1 MRRVA
6 GTPSRRSIGW
16 ALAFSL
22 FVSVM
27 AAAPAE
33 VRAEDGATLRQFTA
47 DLPPCSISTGIAF
60 DGQDLLVSCWYTN
73 ELYVIDTTAGSLLD
87 TIVVSDLSGIGALA
101 WDRGR
106 SQLWACDYPSES
118 VYLITISGST
128 ATAEFK
134 FTPSDGCID
143 GLAYNGEDDSLFT
156 SGDVR
161 PTVYHYDVNGTLLD
175 TRDVGG
181 KIGDC
186 NSSGI
191 AIGGGDLFLANN
203 GCQEIWRV
211 ANEQDAV
218 PVLFASY
225 PARLEDLECDDVT
238 FAGEG
243 KAAIWTKDAYDA
255 VINAFELNPGD
266 CGYGGLAPL
275 HVQVALGDSYQSG
288 EGVGNSIADT
298 TAYLTT
304 AYENGSNYPDQV
316 GPQEDT
322 YTFQLTGGNGCH
334 RALANYAKINR
345 DLYEPGAPAT
355 LVDETCSGAKIEPG
369 DRPPIVGTVDGGVA
383 VDSQITQ
390 TLNRLALEGASAEEV
405 DLVTVGMGGN
415 DAGFGDIV
423 QACLLPTIVRK
434 LLDEYPDPP
443 PDLEGLIRVLV
454 HCSTMDA
461 ALFQTGP
468 RIDALQPKEEWGQK
482 QLLAEFPNARI
493 LQLSYPNPLP
503 SANDVKDWCSGIRP
517 ADLHYARKKVGAI
530 NDVIAAS
537 ITSTGD
543 GRLELVDVENAFGR
557 NPLCPQDG
565 SQALINGF
573 AEPNVDREIQRLL
586 NLTPDGDPIARQK
599 VDTLVAEW
607 EDHRACVLNK
617 LNPFDGE
624 DCDSGQTW
632 ADLIAAFNSLG
643 EHLRGQTP
651 LILANVVEPPGPD
664 AESEAVRFDRSRGLM
679 HPNMVGFE
687 ILACNVRAGYAGQGA
702 SDCLSDPAI
711 VFDTV
716 NGEEKGL
723 SPIDVAIDEILDVIF
738 NGFQSNTPVHITFHS
753 ETIDLGAVTAD
764 ANGRIET
771 SIQIPN
777 TNPGVHSIQFAGS
790 AAGGVELVKE
800 VKVKVPGDPVP
811 GVPYGVYLCCF
822 LAGTAE
828 DAAIEF
834 VDVTFGGFTFTV
846 VPNIEG
852 GIFFEVPVPDA
863 SVDITIQA
871 VSQLTGEQVTEQV
884 TVGDPPGGMSQTWG
898 RNSQGQLGNGTTND
912 SPTPVDVSDL
922 ADIVTIGAGGEHS
935 VAALS
940 DGTAWAWG
948 QNANGQLG
956 DGSLTDRTTP
966 IQVSGLSGTIKVDG
980 GLAHSL
986 ALRDDGTVWAWGLNA
1001 NGQLGDGTT
1010 TDSTTPVQASG
1021 LSGVVAIAAGGD
1033 HSIAL
1038 KSDGTVWAWG
1048 KNSDG
1053 QLGNGSK
1060 RKSSTPV
1067 QVSDLTGVV
1076 AIAAGDAHSLAVKS
1090 DGTVWAWGDNFYGQL
1105 GDGTSRDRNTPV
1117 QVTSLTGAEAVAGG
1131 SFHSLAAK
1139 SDGTVWGWGRN
1150 VFGQLGDG
1158 TTTDRATPVQTSNLS
1173 TAADISA
1180 GAHHSL
1186 AAQDDGSV
1194 WAWGLNLYG
1203 QLGDGTT
1210 TNRSTPVQAAGV
1222 TGVEEVSAGAFH
1234 SVAVD

>member
-1 MRRVA
+1 MGRVERS
-6 GTPSRRSIGW
+6 GRRSIGILL
-16 ALAFSL
+16 ALSL
-22 FVSVM
+22 FVSIM
-27 AAAPAE
+27 AAVPAE
-33 VRAEDGATLRQFTA
+33 VRAEDGTTLRQFTA
-47 DLPPCSISTGIAF
+47 DLPPCDISTGIAF

-73 ELYVIDTTAGSLLD
+73 ELYVIDTTDGSLLD

-106 SQLWACDYPSES
+106 SQVWACDYPSES

-143 GLAYNGEDDSLFT
+143 GVAYNGEDDSLFT

-161 PTVYHYDVNGTLLD
+161 PTVYHYAVDGTLLD

-186 NSSGI
+186 NNSGI

-218 PVLFASY
+218 PELFASY

-266 CGYGGLAPL
+266 CGYGGLASSF
-275 HVQVALGDSYQSG
+275 VVVALGDSYQSG
-288 EGVGNSIADT
+288 EGVGNSILDT
-298 TAYLTT
+298 TAYLDT
-304 AYENGSNYPDQV
+304 AYEDGFNYPEQV
-316 GPQEDT
+316 GDQEDT
-322 YTFQLTGGNGCH
+322 YTEPFGGNECH

-345 DLYEPGAPAT
+345 DLYEPGAPVT

-369 DRPPIVGTVDGGVA
+369 SQPPIVGTVGGGVA
-383 VDSQITQ
+383 ADSQIAQ
-390 TLNRLALEGASAEEV
+390 ALDRLALEGISAEEV

-423 QACLLPTIVRK
+423 TACVAPTLVRK

-443 PDLEGLIRVLV
+443 RDIKLLAQLLV
-454 HCSTMDA
+454 HCSTLDA
-461 ALFQTGP
+461 FLLNTGP
-468 RIDALQPKEEWGQK
+468 LIDALQPKEEWGQQ
-482 QLLAEFPNARI
+482 QLLTVFPNARI
-493 LQLSYPNPLP
+493 LQLNYPNPLP
-503 SANDVKDWCSGIRP
+503 SANDVKDWCGGIRP
-517 ADLHYARKKVGAI
+517 GDLQYAREKVRAI
-530 NDVIAAS
+530 DDAIAAS
-537 ITSTGD
+537 ISSTGD
-543 GRLELVDVENAFGR
+543 LRLDLVDVEHAFGR

-565 SQALINGF
+565 SQVLVNSFVEA
-573 AEPNVDREIQRLL
+573 NVDREIQRLL

-599 VDTLVAEW
+599 LDTLATEW
-607 EDHRACVLNK
+607 EEYRACLITH
-617 LNPFDGE
+617 LNPLDGGA
-624 DCDSGQTW
+624 DCDPGPEW
-632 ADLIAAFNSLG
+632 DDVVAAFNSLA
-643 EHLRGQTP
+643 EHLQREQPTIFAN
-651 LILANVVEPPGPD
+651 LIEPPGPD
-664 AESEAVRFDRSRGLM
+664 AESENVRLDRARGLF

-687 ILACNVRAGYAGQGA
+687 ILACNVRAGYASQDA
-702 SDCLSDPAI
+702 SGCLSDPDL
-711 VFDTV
+711 VFDTI
-716 NGEEKGL
+716 NGEETGL
-723 SPIDVAIDEILDVIF
+723 SPIDVIIDEILDVIF
-738 NGFQSNTPVHITFHS
+738 NGFESNTPVHITFHS
-753 ETIDLGAVTAD
+753 EEIDLGTVTAD
-764 ANGRIET
+764 ANGQIDT
-771 SIQIPN
+771 SIQIPD
-777 TNPGVHSIQFAGS
+777 TTPGVHTIRFAGT
-790 AAGGVELVKE
+790 AADGVQLVKE
-800 VKVKVPGDPVP
+800 IKVKVPGDPVP
-811 GVPYGVYLCCF
+811 GEPYGVYLCCF
-822 LAGTAE
+822 PAGTAE
-828 DAAIEF
+828 DGIIEF

-846 VPNIEG
+846 VPDIEG
-852 GIFFEVPVPDA
+852 GIFFEIPLPDA
-863 SVDITIQA
+863 SVDITIEA

-884 TVGDPPGGMSQTWG
+884 TVGGGMSRTWG

-912 SPTPVDVSDL
+912 SSTPVDVSDL
-922 ADIVTIGAGGEHS
+922 AGIATVGAGGEHS
-935 VAALS
+935 LAALS

-956 DGSLTDRTTP
+956 DGTLTDRTTP
-966 IQVSGLSGTIKVDG
+966 VQVSGLSGIIEVDG

-986 ALRDDGTVWAWGLNA
+986 ALRDDGTVWAWGLNQ
-1001 NGQLGDGTT
+1001 NGQLGNGTT
-1010 TDSTTPVQASG
+1010 TDSTTPVQTSG

-1053 QLGNGSK
+1053 QLGDGSK
-1060 RKSSTPV
+1060 KKSSVPV

-1076 AIAAGDAHSLAVKS
+1076 AIAAGDAHSLSVKS
-1090 DGTVWAWGDNFYGQL
+1090 DGTVWVWGDNFYGQL
-1105 GDGTSRDRNTPV
+1105 GDGTTRDRNTPV

-1131 SFHSLAAK
+1131 SFHSLAVK
-1139 SDGTVWGWGRN
+1139 SDGTVWAWGRN

-1186 AAQDDGSV
+1186 AAQEDGTV

-1210 TNRSTPVQAAGV
+1210 TNRATPVQASEVSGI
-1222 TGVEEVSAGAFH
+1222 EEVSAGAFH
-1234 SVAVD
+1234 SVTVD